1 MTSLGSV
8 PTDIFVILA
17 IFIALF
23 IWTKMKGF
31 NGPVALLVSL
41 IASTALFNAFPYENL
56 LASSPFLP
64 LAVFIALAGALT
76 YALSGIISIFSFQGG
91 VMDWLKTA
99 ALAFLLTA
107 LIVGISYHV
116 VSIAPLYTWSGA
128 VDFVFKPDA
137 YFFWLLLAPFGLL
150 LLL

>member
-17 IFIALF
+17 LF
-23 IWTKMKGF
+23 LVLFVWTKMKGF

-41 IASTALFNAFPYENL
+41 IASTALFNAFPYVSIFS
-56 LASSPFLP
+56 SSPFVP
-64 LAVFIALAGALT
+64 LALFAVLTGALT
-76 YALSGIISIFSFQGG
+76 YVLSGIISIFSFQGG
-91 VMDWLKTA
+91 AMDWLKTA
-99 ALAFLLTA
+99 VLAFLLTA

-116 VSIAPLYTWSGA
+116 VSIAPVYTWSGA